1 MFGTRVARGW
11 AAAALAAV
19 MTALGAAGCS
29 GQGDGGRPDVGGRP
43 GGGGTLQVRLVAFDS
58 CDQALGELKAAAGKQ
73 VGPYGLPGQGGVP
86 LAASADGARDSASG
100 AEAESGVSAAMPA
113 PPATKDYSTTNTHE
127 AGVDEPDLVKSDG
140 RRLVVVADDY
150 LRVIDVADRRETGR
164 LRLPGASAGQ
174 LLVDGDR
181 ALVVLPWQN
190 QRWIPGSQPGGGSP
204 GKSVSEPAPPVPA
217 DRGGVAPSMPMPV
230 PGEQGSR
237 LALIDLTG
245 EPEII
250 GTLDIEGS
258 YVDAREVGGVARVVM
273 SSRPHLPFVYPDDKR
288 SESDALRE
296 NRRVIQRSSIDD
308 WLPRY
313 ELDSGGVRRDGVL
326 TDCDQVRHPQRYSG
340 SAALSVLTIPMGKPL
355 GDGEAVSVFADGETV
370 YGTTESLYIAHNDW
384 DRVTAPLGKPVPGGR
399 ADAPVESAEM
409 STEVHQ
415 FDISGSGRPEYVAS
429 GAVPG
434 QLLNQYSLSEHD
446 GHLRVATTMTSR
458 AESVVTVLASR
469 GERLV
474 EVGKVGGLGKGERI
488 FAVRFL
494 GPVGYVVTFRQT
506 DPLYTLD
513 LSDPARPETAG
524 ELKIT
529 GYSAYLHPAGEGR
542 LIGVGQEATD
552 QGSVLGTQVSL
563 FDVSDP
569 ARPRRIAQHHLR
581 DGWSEVESDP
591 HAFLFWPATGLTVL
605 PVAKLA
611 EPGALVLQQRDAKF
625 AELGMVRHPAS
636 AASSVDYGRGG
647 VRRALVVGDEL
658 WTVSAAGVM
667 ASDTARLTERAWI
680 PFE

>member
-1 MFGTRVARGW
+1 
-11 AAAALAAV
+11 
-19 MTALGAAGCS
+19 
-29 GQGDGGRPDVGGRP
+29 
-43 GGGGTLQVRLVAFDS
+43 
-58 CDQALGELKAAAGKQ
+58 
-73 VGPYGLPGQGGVP
+73 
-86 LAASADGARDSASG
+86 
-100 AEAESGVSAAMPA
+100 
-113 PPATKDYSTTNTHE
+113 
-127 AGVDEPDLVKSDG
+127 
-140 RRLVVVADDY
+140 VV
-150 LRVIDVADRRETGR
+150 
-164 LRLPGASAGQ
+164 
-174 LLVDGDR
+174 
-181 ALVVLPWQN
+181 
-190 QRWIPGSQPGGGSP
+190 
-204 GKSVSEPAPPVPA
+204 
-217 DRGGVAPSMPMPV
+217 
-230 PGEQGSR
+230 
-237 LALIDLTG
+237 
-245 EPEII
+245 
-250 GTLDIEGS
+250 
-258 YVDAREVGGVARVVM
+258 
-273 SSRPHLPFVYPDDKR
+273 
-288 SESDALRE
+288 
-296 NRRVIQRSSIDD
+296 QRSSIED

-313 ELDSGGVRRDGVL
+313 ELDSGGVRREGVL

-370 YGTTESLYIAHNDW
+370 YGTTESLYIAHNYW
-384 DRVTAPLGKPVPGGR
+384 DGVPAPLGKPAPGGR
-399 ADAPVESAEM
+399 ADDPAESAEM

-415 FDISGSGRPEYVAS
+415 LDISGSGRPEYVAS

-458 AESVVTVLASR
+458 AESAVTVLARR

-569 ARPRRIAQHHLR
+569 ARPRRLAQHHVR
-581 DGWSEVESDP
+581 GGWSEVESDP

-605 PVAKLA
+605 PVAELA
-611 EPGALVLQQRDAKF
+611 EPGALVLQQRGAEF

-636 AASSVDYGRGG
+636 AAGSADYGRGG

-667 ASDTARLTERAWI
+667 ASDTARLTEQAWI